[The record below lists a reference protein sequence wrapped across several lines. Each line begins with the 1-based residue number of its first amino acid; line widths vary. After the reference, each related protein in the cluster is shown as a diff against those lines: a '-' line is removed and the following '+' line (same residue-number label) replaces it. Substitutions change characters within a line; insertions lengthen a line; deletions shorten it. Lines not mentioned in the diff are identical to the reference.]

1 MEDKKYSKLKS
12 VFEST
17 QPQMPAD
24 FTERVMKRIAHK
36 RRRLWL
42 FPVIGAVA
50 ASLLL
55 LLTLHLNQHHV
66 ENGEAI
72 AQWTPTQSYEQ
83 PSHEGDESV
92 ISEPQ
97 TERQELPP
105 TKVLPCKRHSPN
117 KGKVQSDSELKEEI
131 AAQEHI
137 LAVRCE
143 GDLATESQI
152 KEEIIVIPPE
162 RQALADIYLA
172 EEALQVAYQQ
182 QAQVEALRAYANS
195 LVDEETVQEQPVIA
209 F

>member
-1 MEDKKYSKLKS
+1 MEDKKYSKLKT
-12 VFEST
+12 VFEAT

-36 RRRLWL
+36 QRRLWL
-42 FPVIGAVA
+42 YPAIGAIA

-55 LLTLHLNQHHV
+55 LLALHLNQHHV

-72 AQWTPTQSYEQ
+72 AQCAPKQSYGRPYHVE
-83 PSHEGDESV
+83 EESV

-97 TERQELPP
+97 SERQELPP
-105 TKVLPCKRHSPN
+105 TKVLPSKRHSPN

-131 AAQEHI
+131 IAQELT

-143 GDLATESQI
+143 GDLTMESQI